1 MGVCLSAQVKVKRE
15 GEIFHCSNLKSFSL
29 SELKKATRN
38 FHPNSLLGGGFGSVF
53 KGWIDENSLVPAKPG
68 TGIGIAVK
76 RLKQSG
82 LPDHTEWLAEVDY
95 CGQFSHPH
103 LARLIGYCLE
113 DKHRLLVFEFM
124 PRGSLDNHLF
134 SRRHSHFQP
143 LSWSLRLKVALDVAK
158 GLAFLHSAETN
169 LMCVHFNTTSVLLD
183 SNYNA
188 KLSAFGL
195 LKHRQI
201 SNIGHCMQLEFSSGG
216 YIAPE
221 ILLTGFYT
229 AKGTVYNFGVVLLE
243 MFTGERLM
251 DRNRPTGQQNLLEWV
266 RPYLANKRK
275 VLKVLD
281 THLEGQY
288 SVEEAYEL
296 ATLTLRCIS
305 TSPRF
310 RPKID
315 EVVTLLEQLQAP
327 NNADSGNQIP
337 SSSESRPSASILY
350 T

>member
-53 KGWIDENSLVPAKPG
+53 KGWIDENSLMPAKPG

-82 LPDHTEWLAEVDY
+82 LPDHTEWLAEVNY
-95 CGQFSHPH
+95 HGQFSHPH
-103 LARLIGYCLE
+103 LVRLIGYCLE
-113 DKHRLLVFEFM
+113 NKHRLLVYEFM

-134 SRRHSHFQP
+134 SRTGHSLLQP
-143 LSWSLRLKVALDVAK
+143 LSWSLRLKVALHVAK
-158 GLAFLHSAETN
+158 GLAFLHSAETK
-169 LMCVHFNTTSVLLD
+169 LMCVHFNTTNVLLD

-188 KLSAFGL
+188 KLSVFGL
-195 LKHRQI
+195 PKHGQI
-201 SNIGHCMQLEFSSGG
+201 SNIGHAFATEFISGHS
-216 YIAPE
+216 
-221 ILLTGFYT
+221 T
-229 AKGTVYNFGVVLLE
+229 AKATVYNFGVVLLE
-243 MFTGERLM
+243 MFTGERLI
-251 DRNRPTGQQNLLEWV
+251 DRNRPTGQLNLMEWV
-266 RPYLANKRK
+266 RPYLANKCK

-305 TSPRF
+305 SSPRF

-327 NNADSGNQIP
+327 NNADLGNQNP